1 MERLKSSDLHQNNL
15 EQSSSN
21 TLLINIK
28 YKINR
33 LGVSGVMSKQCMDK
47 KVLFQTLD
55 TISQELRK
63 NIWKLKKEN
72 QHKFED
78 RK

>member
-1 MERLKSSDLHQNNL
+1 
-15 EQSSSN
+15 
-21 TLLINIK
+21 
-28 YKINR
+28 
-33 LGVSGVMSKQCMDK
+33 MSKQCMDK